1 MEPVDVKADLQALRK
16 LYGLLQSSGD
26 GAQESKNET
35 FVGKQLDERARLM
48 LKNLLDVATEKTL
61 ETHSKIIAAAE
72 SRVSNSGSYF
82 KSKQSNVIQ
91 KLGSPVLPY
100 VFKSSPIAAGQ
111 RTSNSYNLTCRKD
124 ELSSSK
130 PILQEVTLESSKAS
144 ISSNRKKCCRVCQQQ
159 RSVEPQSCVT
169 TQGNGIRVNGSV
181 KEKGTESVKSNIA
194 SLKQKKTYEFE
205 RNPSVCSSSSL
216 ATVQNKNKPEVV
228 RNSDFS
234 REIANSIRRI
244 DSGISSLLVKPSE
257 MSNVSSPSQISKRV
271 AKNSQL
277 VTQFPA
283 RNVKAM
289 DIETPAAAAMPT
301 SQHVPP
307 SNAYVAKQPPR
318 PRSRPLNHMAH
329 QKVVKSRPLMQ
340 PHQVVKSRPLMPP
353 RQVIVRPTLIESD
366 KSETTRMR
374 RTRVGPHQL
383 ESEETWSSPSSS
395 ASASPSSSTSVS
407 SSWTNEQSSTYSS
420 DTDEPMSFPASSTRG
435 LRSRGNAMYAHRA
448 GDSSSSV
455 SDQSNSSSSHYR
467 SYHHQNPDKA
477 IGRLRRIKN
486 KLGLIFH
493 HHHHHHHHH
502 YDHQGNDDD
511 SDHHSKVSR
520 TKHSTWKNL
529 RNVFHHKNI
538 NQKDDKLRKLT
549 PHENQVKHF
558 NKLVGGLRKQVKHS
572 KKSKLKPP
580 SKEGIGRLRNGGKK
594 VQWWKIHKRHGG
606 VKVGKKGRVKLGI
619 QGRKSIKHLERR

>member
-26 GAQESKNET
+26 IAQKSKNEI
-35 FVGKQLDERARLM
+35 FVGKRLDERARLM
-48 LKNLLDVATEKTL
+48 LKNLLDVATEKAL

-72 SRVSNSGSYF
+72 SRGVSNSGCYF
-82 KSKQSNVIQ
+82 KSKQSNVIP
-91 KLGSPVLPY
+91 KLGSPALPY

-111 RTSNSYNLTCRKD
+111 RNSNSYNLTCRKD

-130 PILQEVTLESSKAS
+130 PIPREVTLESSKAS
-144 ISSNRKKCCRVCQQQ
+144 ISSNRKKRCRVCQQQ
-159 RSVEPQSCVT
+159 RSVEPQSNVT

-194 SLKQKKTYEFE
+194 SLKQKKIYEFD

-234 REIANSIRRI
+234 REITNSIRRI

-257 MSNVSSPSQISKRV
+257 ESNVSSPRV
-271 AKNSQL
+271 AKNSRL

-289 DIETPAAAAMPT
+289 DIETPPPPAT

-318 PRSRPLNHMAH
+318 PRPRPLNHMAH

-353 RQVIVRPTLIESD
+353 RQAIVRPTLIGAD

-374 RTRVGPHQL
+374 STRVGPRQQ

-395 ASASPSSSTSVS
+395 ASSSASPSPSLSSSASAS

-420 DTDEPMSFPASSTRG
+420 DTDEPMSFPASSPRG

-455 SDQSNSSSSHYR
+455 LDQSNSSSSHYR

-529 RNVFHHKNI
+529 QNIFHHKNR

-549 PHENQVKHF
+549 THENQVKHF
-558 NKLVGGLRKQVKHS
+558 NTLVGGLRRQVRHS
-572 KKSKLKPP
+572 KKSKLKPA

-594 VQWWKIHKRHGG
+594 VQWWKILKRHGG

-619 QGRKSIKHLERR
+619 QSRKSIKHLERR

>member
-1 MEPVDVKADLQALRK
+1 MAVQMEPVDVKADLQALRK
-16 LYGLLQSSGD
+16 LYGLLQSRAD
-26 GAQESKNET
+26 IAQKSKNEM
-35 FVGKQLDERARLM
+35 FVGKQLDERARLL

-61 ETHSKIIAAAE
+61 ETHSRIMAAAE
-72 SRVSNSGSYF
+72 SRVSNSGCYF
-82 KSKQSNVIQ
+82 KSKQSNVIP

-111 RTSNSYNLTCRKD
+111 RNSNSYKLSCRKD

-130 PILQEVTLESSKAS
+130 PIPQEATLESSKAS
-144 ISSNRKKCCRVCQQQ
+144 ISSNRKKRCRVCQQQ
-159 RSVEPQSCVT
+159 RSVEPQSNVT
-169 TQGNGIRVNGSV
+169 TQGNGIRVNGGV

-194 SLKQKKTYEFE
+194 SLKQKKIYEFE

-244 DSGISSLLVKPSE
+244 DSGIASLLVKPSE
-257 MSNVSSPSQISKRV
+257 VSNVSSTSQISKRV
-271 AKNSQL
+271 AKNRQL

-289 DIETPAAAAMPT
+289 DIETPPPPAT

-307 SNAYVAKQPPR
+307 SNANVAKQPPR
-318 PRSRPLNHMAH
+318 PRPRPLNHMAH
-329 QKVVKSRPLMQ
+329 QKEVKSRPLMQ

-353 RQVIVRPTLIESD
+353 RQVIVRPTLIEAD

-374 RTRVGPHQL
+374 RTRVGPRQR

-395 ASASPSSSTSVS
+395 ASPSPSAS

-435 LRSRGNAMYAHRA
+435 LRSRGNAMYDHRA

-455 SDQSNSSSSHYR
+455 SDHSNSSSSHYR

-529 RNVFHHKNI
+529 QNAFHHKNR

-558 NKLVGGLRKQVKHS
+558 NKLVGGLRRQVRHS
-572 KKSKLKPP
+572 KKSKLKP

-594 VQWWKIHKRHGG
+594 VQWWKILKRHGG

-619 QGRKSIKHLERR
+619 QSRKSIKHLERR